1 MKNKTLC
8 GIFFVIASVIG
19 YRVLS
24 DYMED
29 SRDFR

>member
-1 MKNKTLC
+1 MKKFLC
-8 GIFFVIASVIG
+8 GTLFVLAALVG
-19 YRVLS
+19 YRAVT

>member
-8 GIFFVIASVIG
+8 GFLLVLASLVG
-19 YRVLS
+19 FRLLS